1 MIKPWKILKEQD
13 VSPSEFYPVHKM
25 RVKLPDGR
33 TYEEFFVSR
42 FHDGAIIVPLTED
55 GKIVFVKQFKL
66 GVEQVIVE
74 LPAGF
79 INKGELPIKGAKR
92 ELLEETGY
100 EAKKLVRLGT
110 IVSMPSK
117 SGHKTHC
124 FLATGLKQK
133 KQHFDET
140 EEIEVVKI
148 PIKDILP
155 KINKGDIWA
164 AETISALVLAK
175 KHIKNLL

>member
-1 MIKPWKILKEQD
+1 MVKNWKILSEKD
-13 VSPSEFYPVHKM
+13 ISPSRFFPLQKM
-25 RVKLPDGR
+25 KVQLPNGR
-33 TYEEFFVSR
+33 IYEEFYVSR
-42 FHDGAIIVPLTED
+42 TTDGAMIVPLTED

-79 INKGELPIKGAKR
+79 INKGERPINGAKR

-100 EAKKLVRLGT
+100 EAGKLVRLGM
-110 IVSMPSK
+110 IVSSPGK

-140 EEIEVVKI
+140 EDIEVVKI

-155 KINKGDIWA
+155 KIKKGNIWA